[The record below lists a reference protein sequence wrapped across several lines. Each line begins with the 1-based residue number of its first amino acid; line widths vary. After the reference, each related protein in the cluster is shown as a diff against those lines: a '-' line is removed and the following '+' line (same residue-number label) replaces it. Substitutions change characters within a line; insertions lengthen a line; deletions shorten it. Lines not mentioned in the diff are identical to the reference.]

1 MKKTGIPVSGFTLI
15 ELLIVVAIIG
25 ILAAIAVP
33 NFLQAQIRA
42 KIARTQGTFKTM
54 VTTLEMYRIDHGKPA
69 QHFNSPEQNR
79 WMTTPIAYA
88 SERPIDIF
96 QDYTSG
102 AQKET
107 WANYGSNER
116 YGCPHYETGKEDKEY
131 WIVSIGPDKI
141 WQTFGG
147 GGAKTWDISNGLHS
161 RGDIYVVE
169 SSLNYIWH

>member
-1 MKKTGIPVSGFTLI
+1 MKKSGITASGFTLI

-33 NFLQAQIRA
+33 NFLQAQVRA
-42 KIARTQGTFKTM
+42 KVARTQGTFKMM

-88 SERPIDIF
+88 STRPYDIF
-96 QDYTSG
+96 QDYNAG
-102 AQKET
+102 APKEN
-107 WANYGSNER
+107 WANYGVHER
-116 YGCPHYETGKEDKEY
+116 YGSPHYETGKEGGEY
-131 WIVSIGPDKI
+131 WIVSIGPDMQ

-147 GGAKTWDISNGLHS
+147 SSAKTWDVSNGILS
-161 RGDIYVVE
+161 RGDMYVFD
-169 SSLNYIWH
+169 SSLTYIFH